1 MCFPTW
7 MSTAMPIRVSSA
19 PTSHSSFWRCAFTK
33 SPSSSMVV
41 FKYFNYCLVL
51 EKLSS
56 MSFRCHSAW
65 CCRRC
70 VSRHPYL
77 LPSSLTL
84 TLESTPSSPLYV
96 CIIHEVFFSFLSRCS
111 FTQWLPYCMAN
122 KRHSHTE
129 EYAGLLAWR
138 VVHGH
143 SMSTSNER
151 LQIHSLLT
159 SWIRRGRH
167 EHTNDAN
174 VRSWA
179 NTNSAN
185 TTNNNNEKTP
195 GKVLRNALFSNYIY
209 IEFYEIWIMI
219 FS

>member
-7 MSTAMPIRVSSA
+7 MSTAVPIRVSSA

-65 CCRRC
+65 CCRRR

-96 CIIHEVFFSFLSRCS
+96 CIIHEVFFHFYPDARSLNGCHIVWPISDTRIQKSTRVF
-111 FTQWLPYCMAN
+111 WLG
-122 KRHSHTE
+122 S
-129 EYAGLLAWR
+129 
-138 VVHGH
+138 VVHGY

-185 TTNNNNEKTP
+185 TTTTTTKKHQEKYYATHSL
-195 GKVLRNALFSNYIY
+195 VI
-209 IEFYEIWIMI
+209 I
-219 FS
+219 FILNFMKFE

>member
-65 CCRRC
+65 CCRRR

-96 CIIHEVFFSFLSRCS
+96 CIIHEVFFHFYPDARSLNGCHIVWPISDTRIQKSTRVFWLGGSC
-111 FTQWLPYCMAN
+111 TDIQWVRQMNGY
-122 KRHSHTE
+122 KF
-129 EYAGLLAWR
+129 
-138 VVHGH
+138 
-143 SMSTSNER
+143 
-151 LQIHSLLT
+151 IHSWRRESDADGMNTRTMPMSDLEQT
-159 SWIRRGRH
+159 RTAPTPPRQQRKNIRK
-167 EHTNDAN
+167 
-174 VRSWA
+174 S
-179 NTNSAN
+179 
-185 TTNNNNEKTP
+185 TTQRT
-195 GKVLRNALFSNYIY
+195 L
-209 IEFYEIWIMI
+209 
-219 FS
+219 